1 VSWWLHPMGPRR
13 AAGARRC
20 ERAPRTRVPSS
31 VDAVSSSRRVRGCAL
46 IDRRARPCRGRGA
59 TLGLEVLRSTRRP
72 GDRARVRRR
81 PCAPE
86 PGDGAGVSEDPRT
99 AAIAIRHAFHA
110 PPPGELRDPGPVAV
124 WTRRVADSPRLK
136 KNGIAGATLRV
147 ACTLYGLFELPDSG
161 RHRYSIIDSLTHH
174 ASLCTSHGAQPR

>member
-1 VSWWLHPMGPRR
+1 MSWWLHPVGPRR

-99 AAIAIRHAFHA
+99 AAIAIRLTSAIFPCAAAREA
-110 PPPGELRDPGPVAV
+110 PGSPVPLRCGHDASQIHLDYKRRHRRSHSA
-124 WTRRVADSPRLK
+124 RRVHALRSIRASRQWAAKILDYRLPDSPR
-136 KNGIAGATLRV
+136 
-147 ACTLYGLFELPDSG
+147 
-161 RHRYSIIDSLTHH
+161 
-174 ASLCTSHGAQPR
+174 

>member
-1 VSWWLHPMGPRR
+1 VSWWLHPVGPRR

-99 AAIAIRHAFHA
+99 AAIAIRLLSMRRR
-110 PPPGELRDPGPVAV
+110 PGSSGIRVPLRCGHDASQIHLDYKRRHRRSHSA
-124 WTRRVADSPRLK
+124 RRVHALRSIRASRQWAAKILDYRLPDSPR
-136 KNGIAGATLRV
+136 
-147 ACTLYGLFELPDSG
+147 
-161 RHRYSIIDSLTHH
+161 
-174 ASLCTSHGAQPR
+174 

>member
-1 VSWWLHPMGPRR
+1 VSWWLHPVGPRR

-99 AAIAIRHAFHA
+99 AAIA
-110 PPPGELRDPGPVAV
+110 PPPIFPCAAALGAPGSGSRCGVDT
-124 WTRRVADSPRLK
+124 TRRRF
-136 KNGIAGATLRV
+136 T
-147 ACTLYGLFELPDSG
+147 
-161 RHRYSIIDSLTHH
+161 
-174 ASLCTSHGAQPR
+174 

>member
-1 VSWWLHPMGPRR
+1 MSWWLHPVGPRR

-31 VDAVSSSRRVRGCAL
+31 VDAVSSSWRVRGCAL

-99 AAIAIRHAFHA
+99 AAIAIRHLSMRRRPAGSSGIRV
-110 PPPGELRDPGPVAV
+110 PLRCGHDASQIHLDYKRTASPQPLCASRVRSTVYSSFPTVGGTD
-124 WTRRVADSPRLK
+124 TRLSTP
-136 KNGIAGATLRV
+136 
-147 ACTLYGLFELPDSG
+147 
-161 RHRYSIIDSLTHH
+161 
-174 ASLCTSHGAQPR
+174 